1 MSQTV
6 EKTKNELHELLKGWL
21 YDCANS
27 EDEMEEIAEVSF
39 CRAIRIVEREYV
51 GGVSQFLI
59 DAFPEMWYSL
69 IMKIEFAEPVK
80 FEVAM
85 KPACPINKDTIKKV
99 IESTKEKWAKRFTT
113 EWLKSEEA
121 EWYT

>member
-39 CRAIRIVEREYV
+39 CRTIRIVEREYV

-59 DAFPEMWYSL
+59 DAFPEM
-69 IMKIEFAEPVK
+69 
-80 FEVAM
+80 
-85 KPACPINKDTIKKV
+85 
-99 IESTKEKWAKRFTT
+99 
-113 EWLKSEEA
+113 
-121 EWYT
+121 